1 MKLRRG
7 CIIVLLAA
15 ISFDAFA
22 APAPPVKQKPDS
34 KPPVLKLLVV
44 HKYLAANRA
53 AILKRPRHK
62 FQFENIQVTLCT
74 LDDLFSTRFS
84 ARPLFYDDIDRK
96 ALKTAI
102 KDAKKKLWFVQVP
115 YHSHIG
121 VIVAVDPE
129 KHKVIAHAR
138 YIIGE

>member
-1 MKLRRG
+1 MKLRHG

-15 ISFDAFA
+15 ISFAALVAPA
-22 APAPPVKQKPDS
+22 APAKPQPS
-34 KPPVLKLLVV
+34 RKPPVLKLQVV

-62 FQFENIQVTLCT
+62 FQLESIQVTLCS
-74 LDDLFSTRFS
+74 LDDLLKK
-84 ARPLFYDDIDRK
+84 RPLFYDDINDK

-102 KDAKKKLWFVQVP
+102 KDARKKLWFVQVP

-129 KHKVIAHAR
+129 KNKVIAHAR